1 MGGRGGKGRA
11 PRQPDHGPAEPLLP
25 PEATA
30 RPEPPTEEPAEQ
42 PRPEQGEPSPTEQ
55 DDTGERADAG
65 GLESRL
71 LDAYTELASKP
82 QDWIRLV
89 RLREALG
96 NPDHAELDQLL
107 LSMTRT
113 GLVHLAPDSNRKTLT
128 DADHTAAIRIGS
140 EHKHLIAIEP
150 DYWDR

>member
-30 RPEPPTEEPAEQ
+30 RPEPPTEEPAE
-42 PRPEQGEPSPTEQ
+42 RDET
-55 DDTGERADAG
+55 G

-82 QDWIRLV
+82 QDWIRLA

-96 NPDHAELDQLL
+96 NPDKAEMDQILL
-107 LSMTRT
+107 AMTRT
-113 GLVHLAPDSNRKTLT
+113 GLAHLAPDSNRKTLT
-128 DADHTAAIRIGS
+128 DADHAASVRIGS